1 MKALIDPSSLA
12 QSAYAGIAKT
22 GILET
27 KPARKLFLSA
37 YYFYKKHFEDPFY
50 SLARKHPH
58 IFQGGHILD
67 VGANIGYTSYVFSQV
82 ASNGSKVFAF
92 EPEPDNVSLLLQS
105 ISERQLQST
114 ILPVAA
120 AVGREAGSL
129 QLWVNKAH
137 HGDHRIVTDEFQKHL
152 GESESRTVDMV
163 SVDSFLSSNAPS
175 QPVSFV
181 KIDVQGYELEVCEG
195 MKGTLARNENVCVAF
210 EYSPESMKELGFSPR
225 KLLEFFLDRGFQL
238 YLLDRKADLS
248 LLSAERLTMQLQSRP
263 YTDLLASRREP
274 RKAG

>member
-1 MKALIDPSSLA
+1 MKALIDPSSVALR
-12 QSAYAGIAKT
+12 AYAGIAKT

-58 IFQGGHILD
+58 IFRGGHILD
-67 VGANIGYTSYVFSQV
+67 VGANVGYTAYVFSQV
-82 ASNGSKVFAF
+82 ASNGSRVFAF
-92 EPEPDNVSLLLQS
+92 EPEPHNVSLLLQAVA
-105 ISERQLQST
+105 ERQLENI
-114 ILPVAA
+114 ILPVPA
-120 AVGREAGSL
+120 AVGREQGSL

-137 HGDHRIVTDEFQKHL
+137 HGDHRIITDEFQKHV
-152 GESESRTVDMV
+152 GETESRTVDMV
-163 SVDSFLSSNAPS
+163 SVDSFLSGNAPA
-175 QPVSFV
+175 QPVSFI

-195 MKGTLARNENVCVAF
+195 MKGTLARNDNVTVAF

-238 YLLDRKADLS
+238 YLLDRKAELS
-248 LLSAERLTMQLQSRP
+248 LLSAERLTTQLQSRP
-263 YTDLLASRREP
+263 YTDLLACRRDP
-274 RKAG
+274 RKAK